1 MKKISKKPTNKITF
15 IYKNIFI
22 FSIFLLVN
30 ILILFLG
37 KHSSSAKLSDSTVF
51 FTPPPSPVVK
61 NKYVPELS
69 TQNYI
74 VIDSATNTIL
84 NGNKINDR
92 IYPASTTKLATALT
106 ALNLYPLDEV
116 ITTIPYTEGKIMEL
130 QASEKVTVRTLAT
143 ALLVYSANDAA
154 FNLAN
159 HYQTGTTGFVEKMND
174 LVKKYNI
181 KNTNFTNFDG
191 IHNEN
196 HYSTVYDLSQLA
208 RLALT
213 MPFIVNTAKQ
223 KEVNLTD
230 LSGEIKYK
238 LVSTNELLGVVP
250 EVEGLKTGWTP
261 EAEGSFIGAINI
273 NGHKLVTVVANSTNR
288 FDDTKKLINWA
299 KENITWS
306 YRSY

>member
-1 MKKISKKPTNKITF
+1 
-15 IYKNIFI
+15 
-22 FSIFLLVN
+22 
-30 ILILFLG
+30 
-37 KHSSSAKLSDSTVF
+37 
-51 FTPPPSPVVK
+51 
-61 NKYVPELS
+61 
-69 TQNYI
+69 
-74 VIDSATNTIL
+74 
-84 NGNKINDR
+84 
-92 IYPASTTKLATALT
+92 
-106 ALNLYPLDEV
+106 
-116 ITTIPYTEGKIMEL
+116 MEL
-130 QASEKVTVRTLAT
+130 QISEKITVRTLAT

-159 HYQTGTTGFVEKMND
+159 HYESGVSGFVEKMND
-174 LVKKYNI
+174 LVKKYNL
-181 KNTNFTNFDG
+181 KNTKFTNFDG

-213 MPFIVNTAKQ
+213 MPFIVDTAKQ

-238 LVSTNELLGVVP
+238 LTSTNELLGVVP

-273 NGHKLVTVVANSTNR
+273 NGHKLITVVANSTNR
-288 FDDTKKLINWA
+288 FNDTKILIDWA
-299 KENITWS
+299 KENITWT